1 MVLSHRVNLP
11 VLRGKKKNYP
21 ATHTKVP
28 GGLLLADP
36 SPDPNEVFTYQRYK
50 DSNVR
55 DSRIAAEQRSS
66 LTLENDEAGSHLTG
80 NIALILLL
88 ATTALVGCGAALS
101 WYATSGYHKRHEDH
115 PKGTIGIYTAGSAD
129 PDPMTKEEQLELE
142 SSVVNFITIE
152 GRPVALLP
160 EATASEA

>member
-1 MVLSHRVNLP
+1 MGLSLRVNLP

-66 LTLENDEAGSHLTG
+66 LTLENDEAGKSVR
-80 NIALILLL
+80 IL
-88 ATTALVGCGAALS
+88 GRDYS
-101 WYATSGYHKRHEDH
+101 DH
-115 PKGTIGIYTAGSAD
+115 A
-129 PDPMTKEEQLELE
+129 EET
-142 SSVVNFITIE
+142 V
-152 GRPVALLP
+152 
-160 EATASEA
+160 